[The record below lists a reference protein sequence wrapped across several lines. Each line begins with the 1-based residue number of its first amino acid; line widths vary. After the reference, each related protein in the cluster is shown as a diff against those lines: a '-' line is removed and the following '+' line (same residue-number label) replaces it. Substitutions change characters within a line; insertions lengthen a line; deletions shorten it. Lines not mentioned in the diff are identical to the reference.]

1 MIKIQ
6 AFLGNN
12 DVMAISEA
20 LKKIEIGGL
29 TVGKVRGRGKRPPPE
44 IHASKGSAIFQP
56 QFSQKYVIEL
66 VIPESK
72 EEQVVNILKE
82 QGSIGKIFISPVLRA
97 IDIATG
103 DEGESVI

>member
-1 MIKIQ
+1 MLKVQ

-20 LKKIEIGGL
+20 LKAIEIGGL
-29 TVGKVRGRGKRPPPE
+29 TVNKVRGRGKRPPPE
-44 IHASKGSAIFQP
+44 IHAAKGSAIFRP

-72 EEQVVNILKE
+72 EEQVINIIKE
-82 QGSIGKIFISPVLRA
+82 KGSIGKIFVSPVLRA
-97 IDIATG
+97 VDIATG

>member
-1 MIKIQ
+1 MLRIE
-6 AFLGNN
+6 ALLGNN

-20 LKKIEIGGL
+20 LKKMEIGGL
-29 TVGKVRGRGKRPPPE
+29 TVSKVRGRGKRPPPE

-56 QFSQKYVIEL
+56 QFSQKYVIEV

-72 EEQVVNILKE
+72 EEEVVNIIKNKA
-82 QGSIGKIFISPVLRA
+82 SIGKIFVSPVLRS

-103 DEGESVI
+103 NEGEEVI

>member
-12 DVMAISEA
+12 DVMEISEA
-20 LKKIEIGGL
+20 LKELEIGGL

-72 EEQVVNILKE
+72 EDQVINIIKDK
-82 QGSIGKIFISPVLRA
+82 GTIRKIFVSPVLRA
-97 IDIATG
+97 VDIASG

>member
-1 MIKIQ
+1 MLRIE
-6 AFLGNN
+6 ALLGNN

-20 LKKIEIGGL
+20 LKEIEIGGL
-29 TVGKVRGRGKRPPPE
+29 TVSKVRGRGKRPPPE

-72 EEQVVNILKE
+72 EEQVVKIIKDKA
-82 QGSIGKIFISPVLRA
+82 SIGKIFVSPVLRSV
-97 IDIATG
+97 DIATG
-103 DEGESVI
+103 NEGEEVI

>member
-1 MIKIQ
+1 MLKIE

-20 LKKIEIGGL
+20 LKEVEIGGL

-56 QFSQKYVIEL
+56 QFSQKYVVEL

-72 EEQVVNILKE
+72 EEQVINIIKDK
-82 QGSIGKIFISPVLRA
+82 GSIGKIFISPVLRSV
-97 IDIATG
+97 DIATG

>member
-1 MIKIQ
+1 MLRIE
-6 AFLGNN
+6 AVLGNN

-20 LKKIEIGGL
+20 LKAVEIGGL

-66 VIPESK
+66 IIPENK
-72 EEQVVNILKE
+72 EEQVVNIIKE
-82 QGSIGKIFISPVLRA
+82 KATMGKIFVSPVLRSV
-97 IDIATG
+97 DISTG
-103 DEGESVI
+103 EEGESVI

>member
-12 DVMAISEA
+12 DVMEISEA
-20 LKKIEIGGL
+20 LKELEIGGL

-56 QFSQKYVIEL
+56 QFSQKYVVEL

-72 EEQVVNILKE
+72 EDQVINIIKDKATTVNRNHTSLGLLMFILVYFKC
-82 QGSIGKIFISPVLRA
+82 SFL
-97 IDIATG
+97 
-103 DEGESVI
+103 

>member
-1 MIKIQ
+1 MLKIE
-6 AFLGNN
+6 ALLGNN

-20 LKKIEIGGL
+20 LKKVEIGGL
-29 TVGKVRGRGKRPPPE
+29 TVGKVRGRGKKPPPE

-72 EEQVVNILKE
+72 EEQVINIIKE
-82 QGSIGKIFISPVLRA
+82 KASMGKIFISPVLRSV
-97 IDIATG
+97 DISTG
-103 DEGESVI
+103 EEGEGVI

>member
-20 LKKIEIGGL
+20 LKKLEIGGL
-29 TVGKVRGRGKRPPPE
+29 TVGKVRGRGKKPPPE

-82 QGSIGKIFISPVLRA
+82 KGSVGKIFISPVLRA

>member
-20 LKKIEIGGL
+20 LKKYEIGGL
-29 TVGKVRGRGKRPPPE
+29 TVNKVRGRGKKPPPE
-44 IHASKGSAIFQP
+44 IHAAKGSAIFQP

-72 EEQVVNILKE
+72 EEHVLNIIKDK
-82 QGSIGKIFISPVLRA
+82 GSVGKIFVSPVLRA
-97 IDIATG
+97 VDIATG
-103 DEGESVI
+103 DEGEGVI

>member
-1 MIKIQ
+1 MLRIEAI
-6 AFLGNN
+6 LGNN

-56 QFSQKYVIEL
+56 QFSEKYVIEL
-66 VIPESK
+66 VIPESNEEEVINIIK
-72 EEQVVNILKE
+72 EKGTV
-82 QGSIGKIFISPVLRA
+82 GKIFVSPVLRS
-97 IDIATG
+97 IDISTG

>member
-1 MIKIQ
+1 MLKIE

-20 LKKIEIGGL
+20 LKEVEIGGL

-72 EEQVVNILKE
+72 EEQVVNIIKE
-82 QGSIGKIFISPVLRA
+82 KGSVGKIFVSPVLRA
-97 IDIATG
+97 IDISTG
-103 DEGESVI
+103 AEGESTI

>member
-1 MIKIQ
+1 MLKIE
-6 AFLGNN
+6 AILANN

-20 LKKIEIGGL
+20 LKEFHIGGL

-44 IHASKGSAIFQP
+44 IHAKKGSAIFQP
-56 QFSQKYVIEL
+56 QFSQKYIIEL

-72 EEQVVNILKE
+72 EDQVITIFKNKGTV
-82 QGSIGKIFISPVLRA
+82 GKIFVSPVLRS

-103 DEGESVI
+103 NEGEEVI